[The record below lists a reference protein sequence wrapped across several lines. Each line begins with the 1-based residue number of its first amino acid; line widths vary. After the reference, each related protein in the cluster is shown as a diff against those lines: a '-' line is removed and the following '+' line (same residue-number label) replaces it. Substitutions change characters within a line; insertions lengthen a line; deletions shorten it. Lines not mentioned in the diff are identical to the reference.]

1 MGRNKKQGNV
11 MNRISLLAV
20 LTASAAASP
29 LAAQET
35 MYFAGYSGDFQTMF
49 EAEIAP
55 GFEAEHN
62 VDVVFVP
69 GNSGQTLAKL
79 QAQKGNQEISVALVD
94 DGPMQMAVQFGLCD
108 SVDSADV
115 YGDLYDMAKPENF
128 DGKAVGIGLVAT
140 GIAYNKEKFDSQGWA
155 APTSWNDLT
164 DDKFDKRVTSNPISG
179 TFGLNSLLM
188 FARMNGGSENNIE
201 PGFDVIREKLA
212 PKVVTWSS
220 SNAEM
225 AQMFQNGDI
234 DLGVWGS
241 NRAVALKKTGFPV
254 EFVYPEEGAPAII
267 ASACAI
273 AEGPQAELAQEFLK
287 YLVSPEVQTKLAT
300 EGFGPT
306 NSTTTLDA
314 AVAEEVPYGEDKL
327 SKMISMDW
335 SVINA
340 NRADWTKQWTRTVE

>member
-1 MGRNKKQGNV
+1 

-20 LTASAAASP
+20 LIASAAASP

-35 MYFAGYSGDFQTMF
+35 MYVAGYSGDFQTMF

-55 GFEAEHN
+55 AFEAEHN
-62 VDVVFVP
+62 VDVIFVP

-94 DGPMQMAVQFGLCD
+94 DGPMQMAVQFGLCN
-108 SVDSADV
+108 DV
-115 YGDLYDMAKPENF
+115 AQVETYGDLYDMAKPGAF
-128 DGKAVGIGLVAT
+128 GGKAVGIGLVAT

-155 APTSWNDLT
+155 APASWNDLT
-164 DDKFDKRVTSNPISG
+164 DDRFDKRVTSNPISG

-188 FARMNGGSENNIE
+188 FARMNGGGEDNIE

-241 NRAVALKKTGFPV
+241 NRTVALKKTGFPV
-254 EFVYPEEGAPAII
+254 EFVYPQEGAPAII
-267 ASACAI
+267 ASACAV
-273 AEGPQAELAQEFLK
+273 AEGPQADLAQEFLT
-287 YLVSPEVQTKLAT
+287 YLVSPEVQAKLAT

-306 NSTTTLDA
+306 NSKTTLDA
-314 AVAEEVPYGEDKL
+314 AIAEEVPYGEEKL
-327 SKMISMDW
+327 SKLLGMDW
-335 SVINA
+335 DVINA
-340 NRADWTKQWTRTVE
+340 NRADWTKEWTRTVE